1 MRWIL
6 IVVVVLV
13 VAAAAVAVVGAL
25 LPRDHVASTS
35 ADIAA
40 RPEDVWRTITDVE
53 QFPTWRAV
61 TRVDVLEPI
70 GGKRH
75 WREVS
80 RFGPIT
86 FESVEERAPQRFVS
100 RIVDTDQGFG
110 GTWTWEIAPAPA
122 PAPDGARSRVTI
134 TERGWVGN
142 PLFRF
147 MSRFV
152 FGHHATQEEYLRAL
166 GRRFGSDVTPTRG

>member
-6 IVVVVLV
+6 IVLAVLAAIAVVI
-13 VAAAAVAVVGAL
+13 VAVGAL

-35 ADIAA
+35 AEIAG
-40 RPEDVWRTITDVE
+40 RPEDVFTALTDVE
-53 QFPTWRAV
+53 RFPSWRAV
-61 TRVDVLEPI
+61 TKVEMLPAVD
-70 GGKRH
+70 GRRR

-80 RFGPIT
+80 RFGPLT
-86 FESVEERAPQRFVS
+86 FEEVEASRPRRLVS

-110 GTWTWEIAPAPA
+110 GTWSWDIAPAA
-122 PAPDGARSRVTI
+122 AGSKVTI
-134 TERGWVGN
+134 TERGYVSN

-147 MSRFV
+147 MSRYV

-166 GRRFGSDVTPTRG
+166 GRKFGGEISPVRG

>member
-1 MRWIL
+1 MRWIML
-6 IVVVVLV
+6 VLGV
-13 VAAAAVAVVGAL
+13 LAVLAAAAVVVGAL
-25 LPRDHVASTS
+25 LPRDHVATTH

-40 RPEDVWRTITDVE
+40 LPDDVWRAITDVE
-53 QFPTWRAV
+53 QFPSWRAV
-61 TRVDVLEPI
+61 TRVDLLAPVD
-70 GGKRH
+70 GRRR

-86 FESVEERAPQRFVS
+86 FEVIEEQPPRHFVG

-110 GTWTWEIAPAPA
+110 GSWTWDIA
-122 PAPDGARSRVTI
+122 PAPDGARSHVSI

-142 PLFRF
+142 PFFRF

-166 GRRFGSDVTPTRG
+166 GRRFGAEVTPVRG

>member
-1 MRWIL
+1 MRWI
-6 IVVVVLV
+6 VFVLAV
-13 VAAAAVAVVGAL
+13 LAAVAIAVVVVGAL
-25 LPRDHVASTS
+25 LPRDHVARTH

-40 RPEDVWRTITDVE
+40 APEEVWRALTDVE
-53 QFPTWRAV
+53 QFPSWRAV
-61 TRVDVLEPI
+61 TRVDLLAPVD
-70 GGKRH
+70 GRRR

-86 FESVEERAPQRFVS
+86 LEAMEERAPRHLVG

-110 GTWTWEIAPAPA
+110 GSWTWDI
-122 PAPDGARSRVTI
+122 APDGARSRVTI

-142 PLFRF
+142 PFFRF

-166 GRRFGSDVTPTRG
+166 GRRFGVEVTPVRG